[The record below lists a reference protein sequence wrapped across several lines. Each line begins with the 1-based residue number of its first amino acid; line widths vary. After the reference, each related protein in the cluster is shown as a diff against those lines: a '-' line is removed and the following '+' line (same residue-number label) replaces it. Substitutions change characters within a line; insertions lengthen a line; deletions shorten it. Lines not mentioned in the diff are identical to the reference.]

1 MSILHPE
8 PPDFNSI
15 RGDGPFSG
23 ACADSGSVA
32 NWGGKTL
39 SAARVVAR
47 SPDQATAFD
56 RRSPRPTFPGDLR
69 SRRVARSGDR
79 ATTANGGGRKL
90 PENIRAPFG
99 HIAPGLPDA
108 THTPGRCA
116 SSFCFV
122 R

>member
-90 PENIRAPFG
+90 PENIRAPPFSE
-99 HIAPGLPDA
+99 HIALGLSGAGYMLRPL
-108 THTPGRCA
+108 RL
-116 SSFCFV
+116 V
-122 R
+122 

>member
-1 MSILHPE
+1 MKSV
-8 PPDFNSI
+8 
-15 RGDGPFSG
+15 RGNAPKDKTALPAPFHEG

-90 PENIRAPFG
+90 PENIRPP
-99 HIAPGLPDA
+99 PGSEEFHRPQ
-108 THTPGRCA
+108 TRR
-116 SSFCFV
+116 SKQ
-122 R
+122 